1 MPAKKKL
8 VSHAAQ
14 LVRDAMVTNL
24 SAWIQARY
32 PNVATSTAY
41 EKIASRTGSSL
52 STLQRIMSGDT
63 GPSIDTL
70 ADLAHHLG
78 TSVSELLQ
86 VTEDHQTK
94 TPPPQQAVQPP
105 PTQRARTPRELQ
117 RR

>member
-14 LVRDAMVTNL
+14 LVRDTMVSNL
-24 SAWIQARY
+24 AARISKNY
-32 PNVATSTAY
+32 PTLSQTAAF
-41 EKIASRTGSSL
+41 EKIEARTGYSL

-78 TSVSELLQ
+78 TSVSELLAKI
-86 VTEDHQTK
+86 TEDRPI
-94 TPPPQQAVQPP
+94 TPSDSTSLP
-105 PTQRARTPRELQ
+105 ARSRTARELQ
-117 RR
+117 RRTGG